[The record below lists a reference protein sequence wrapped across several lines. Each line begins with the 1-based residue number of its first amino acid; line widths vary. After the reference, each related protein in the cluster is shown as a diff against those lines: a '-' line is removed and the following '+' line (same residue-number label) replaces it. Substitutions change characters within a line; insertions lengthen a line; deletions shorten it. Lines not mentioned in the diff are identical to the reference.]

1 MALALASLA
10 AFSGCTSC
18 SGCEKKKSAANGGE
32 SPVAAADA
40 GASPPSTRRH
50 SLAPPSTEAGPG
62 FEKVSIPEIEALVPT
77 VPHAQQIA
85 PPMLTSVGRRVNVV
99 QCYDGNQPEKIKAD
113 LVKTLEHAGWQSIAT
128 RDNPPP
134 QRPFKQLFKVTA
146 EKDQYRLTI
155 MVKSAPFH
163 DCREDQKKVRLVM
176 SFFKRTD
183 GVSEGPPPAP
193 LR

>member
-18 SGCEKKKSAANGGE
+18 SGCEKKETAANGGE
-32 SPVAAADA
+32 SPAADA
-40 GASPPSTRRH
+40 GAAPRPARRH
-50 SLAPPSTEAGPG
+50 SLAPELSSEAGLG

-77 VPHAQQIA
+77 VPGATQLA
-85 PPMLTSVGRRVNVV
+85 RPMLTSVGRRVNIV
-99 QCYDGNQPEKIKAD
+99 QCHDGNDRDKLKAE
-113 LVKTLEHAGWQSIAT
+113 LVKTLEDAGWQSIAT

-146 EKDQYRLTI
+146 EKDRYRLTI

-183 GVSEGPPPAP
+183 GASASPPPVP
-193 LR
+193 LQ

>member
-1 MALALASLA
+1 M
-10 AFSGCTSC
+10 
-18 SGCEKKKSAANGGE
+18 
-32 SPVAAADA
+32 
-40 GASPPSTRRH
+40 PPS
-50 SLAPPSTEAGPG
+50 SEAGPG

-77 VPHAQQIA
+77 VPGATQIA

-99 QCYDGNQPEKIKAD
+99 QCYDGNQPEKVKAV
-113 LVKTLEHAGWQSIAT
+113 LVKTLEGAGWQSIAT

-146 EKDQYRLTI
+146 EKEQYRLTI

-163 DCREDQKKVRLVM
+163 DCREDQKKVRLTM

-193 LR
+193 LK